1 MYIIRNSMGPST
13 VPWGTPEVTAIFS
26 DVVFSKSTV
35 YVLFARKDV
44 IQDQLSNGNRIG

>member
-1 MYIIRNSMGPST
+1 MYIIRNSMGAST

-44 IQDQLSNGNRIG
+44 IQVVIWSDTCIP

>member
-1 MYIIRNSMGPST
+1 MYIKNSMGSGT

-35 YVLFARKDV
+35 CVLFARKDV
-44 IQDQLSNGNRIG
+44 IQVVIWSDTCIP